1 MQGNRNALYDFLLK
15 NIVWGMLDKQVHSG
29 SKEKTKIS
37 AFNWNAPETGNWYQI
52 LYLQIVVPEITPK
65 YPFIFSTFCRFI
77 FLTLLGILILSF
89 PFSGQ
94 ENRAK

>member
-1 MQGNRNALYDFLLK
+1 MLDRYLISKCTAEVKRKPKSLIL
-15 NIVWGMLDKQVHSG
+15 IGMLLR
-29 SKEKTKIS
+29 
-37 AFNWNAPETGNWYQI
+37 PETDTKI